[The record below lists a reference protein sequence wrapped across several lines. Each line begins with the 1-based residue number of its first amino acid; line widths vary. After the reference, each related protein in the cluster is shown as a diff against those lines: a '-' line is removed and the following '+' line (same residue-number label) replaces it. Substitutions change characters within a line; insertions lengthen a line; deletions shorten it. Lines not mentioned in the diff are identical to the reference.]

1 MKPNKW
7 DDIQAI
13 LQQPTPPNE
22 IQWKCQS
29 LNRNTGVAT
38 MVAYTDARL
47 VRKILDEALG
57 IFGWEC
63 TYTRDDKGVLFC
75 ALTITSP
82 DGTKVTKE
90 DCGVPSEFE
99 KEKGEVS
106 DAFKRACFTFGICA
120 DLYDLDIHYV
130 DCEQKKDG
138 NWKTP
143 YKWQPEIKVDSADKH
158 LKSMRDEMAHG
169 EYHTMDQE
177 VDQDP
182 EDEPNEPVVVNGKNG
197 AYADWKIN
205 GRRQPIGFTQENSDK
220 AWKDIEPSL
229 LIWIITK
236 MDVDKY
242 PKNAERQKMAS
253 KEIITRISLK
263 QWDQP
268 AGDMDLKGT
277 EGLAMTIIQ
286 SS

>member
-13 LQQPTPPNE
+13 LQQPTPLDE
-22 IQWKCQS
+22 IKWKCQS
-29 LNRNTGVAT
+29 INRNTGKAT

-47 VRKILDEALG
+47 VRRILDEALG

-63 TYTRDDKGVLFC
+63 TYTRDEKGVLFC

-120 DLYDLDIHYV
+120 DLYDLDIHFV
-130 DCEQKKDG
+130 DCEQRSDG
-138 NWKTP
+138 NWKAPWDWSPT
-143 YKWQPEIKVDSADKH
+143 QPKKPVKEIRK
-158 LKSMRDEMAHG
+158 EMAEG
-169 EYHTMDQE
+169 DYREV

-182 EDEPNEPVVVNGKNG
+182 PDPVVVNEKNG
-197 AYADWKIN
+197 ANGDNGEYQDWKLN

-229 LIWIITK
+229 LIWILTK
-236 MDVDKY
+236 MDTEKY
-242 PKNAERQKMAS
+242 PNNAKRQLMGA
-253 KEIITRISLK
+253 KEIITRVTAK
-263 QWDQP
+263 QWTQP
-268 AGDMDLKGT
+268 AGDMDQDAT
-277 EGLAMTIIQ
+277 EELAMRIIQ
-286 SS
+286 AS

>member
-13 LQQPTPPNE
+13 LQQPTPLDE
-22 IQWKCQS
+22 IKWKCQS
-29 LNRNTGVAT
+29 INRNTGKAT

-47 VRKILDEALG
+47 VRRILDEALG

-63 TYTRDDKGVLFC
+63 TYTRDEKGVLFC

-130 DCEQKKDG
+130 DCEQRSDG
-138 NWKTP
+138 NWKAP
-143 YKWQPEIKVDSADKH
+143 YNWSPTQDH
-158 LKSMRDEMAHG
+158 KSKQKAVRKEMVNG
-169 EYHTMDQE
+169 DYHE
-177 VDQDP
+177 VVDQDP
-182 EDEPNEPVVVNGKNG
+182 PDPEQPEPVVVKEKNG
-197 AYADWKIN
+197 NGEYEDWKLN
-205 GRRQPIGFTQENSDK
+205 GRRQPIGFTQENRDK

-236 MDVDKY
+236 MDTEKY
-242 PKNAERQKMAS
+242 PKNAERQLMGA
-253 KEIITRISLK
+253 KEIITRVTAK
-263 QWDQP
+263 QWTQP
-268 AGDMDLKGT
+268 AGDMDQSHT
-277 EGLAMTIIQ
+277 EELAMQIIQ